1 MGRASSSIRGNLK
14 KELAGVVLAAF
25 TLLLVLSLFSFNP
38 DDPSFNNQFSE
49 PQRATNMAGSVGAYL
64 ADLFFQA
71 FGIVAFLWPIAFA
84 LLAWKLFVLPE
95 LNLNQPAKIASWII
109 LLVSGSSLLSL
120 GIGKMRILGAS
131 LDAGGALGRNCA
143 RLSDH
148 YLNLIGSL
156 ILFILLFIIGI
167 MILTRLSWVE
177 LGERIWGHFLAALDW
192 VRRLWQPQKGK
203 KRKEEPREPP
213 KIIEKDAPPIISTPA
228 ASSPPP
234 IIVKKGA
241 SPEKAFSPVVEKQE
255 HFTFLDSRGSYLLPP
270 LTLLE
275 NPEAKEIKVDQE
287 SLFANAKILEKRL
300 EDFGVFGKVV
310 EVRPGP
316 VITMYEYEPAP
327 GVKIN
332 KIVNLSDDLALAL
345 RAISVRIV
353 APIPGK
359 AAVGIEIPN
368 SIREPVYL
376 KDILACEDF
385 KKAESKL
392 TMALGKDIFGNPFI
406 TNLAKM
412 PHLLVAGATGA
423 GKSVSL
429 NSMICSLLYKAD
441 PEEIKF
447 LMIDPKRLELSS
459 YEGIPHLLHS
469 VVYDPKAASLVLRWA
484 TDEMEIRY
492 RLMAEKGV
500 RNIDRY
506 NQKVEKELKEGRKR
520 GDNLLKEIEGLESRT
535 GENLSI
541 LPYIIIVID
550 ELADLMMVSARD
562 VEASLTRL
570 AQMARAAGIH
580 LLLATQRPSVD
591 VLTGVIKANFPTR
604 ISFQVSSKT
613 DSRTIL
619 DANGAEH
626 LLGAGDMLFLPPGT
640 SRLVRVHGAYIS
652 EVEILRIVEFWKKQ
666 GKPDYDQ
673 SILQRK
679 EETAEAGAEEYDEM
693 YDQAVAIVTESR
705 QASIS
710 MVQRKLRVGY
720 NRAARMIEKMEQ
732 EGVVGPA
739 DGSKPREVYAK
750 PI

>member
-1 MGRASSSIRGNLK
+1 MAKASSASRSGLK
-14 KELAGVVLAAF
+14 KEVLGVVFLALTVFLA
-25 TLLLVLSLFSFNP
+25 LSLFSFNS
-38 DDPSFNNQFSE
+38 DDPSFNNRISG
-49 PQRATNMAGSVGAYL
+49 PAKATNLAGFIGAHL
-64 ADLFFQA
+64 ADVFFQT
-71 FGIVAFLWPIAFA
+71 FGLAAFLWPVFFA
-84 LLAWKLFVLPE
+84 LFALKFFRVITLAFRPAKTVAFIGLFVT
-95 LNLNQPAKIASWII
+95 A
-109 LLVSGSSLLSL
+109 SSLLSL
-120 GIGKMRILGAS
+120 ALGKKNILGGIFDS
-131 LDAGGALGRNCA
+131 GGALGHFFA
-143 RLSDH
+143 RLAAG
-148 YLNLIGSL
+148 YFNITGALVLFAL
-156 ILFILLFIIGI
+156 ILIICV
-167 MILTRLSWVE
+167 MTLTGLSALE
-177 LGERIWGHFLAALDW
+177 LSRTGGGLIVSAIDR
-192 VRRLWQPQKGK
+192 GK
-203 KRKEEPREPP
+203 KFWKARQKKKKEALKEIKKDKEPVLALQVKEE
-213 KIIEKDAPPIISTPA
+213 EKKEGPAPAVHP
-228 ASSPPP
+228 
-234 IIVKKGA
+234 
-241 SPEKAFSPVVEKQE
+241 PVVQEKQE
-255 HFTFLDSRGSYLLPP
+255 HFTFLDTRGSYVLPP
-270 LTLLE
+270 LSLLE
-275 NPEAKEIKVDQE
+275 SPEQKEIKVDKE
-287 SLFANAKILEKRL
+287 SLLANAKILEKRL
-300 EDFGVFGKVV
+300 EDFGVQGKVT

-316 VITMYEYEPAP
+316 VITMFEYEPAP

-368 SIREPVYL
+368 SMREPVYL
-376 KDILACEDF
+376 KDILGCEDF
-385 KKAESKL
+385 GKAESKL
-392 TMALGKDIFGNPFI
+392 TLALGKDIFGNPFV

-441 PEEIKF
+441 PEEVKF
-447 LMIDPKRLELSS
+447 LMIDPKRLELST
-459 YEGIPHLLHS
+459 YDGIPHLLHS
-469 VVYDPKAASLVLRWA
+469 VVFDPKAAAVVLRWA
-484 TDEMEIRY
+484 TEEMEIRY

-506 NQKVEKELKEGRKR
+506 NQKVDRELKEARKK
-520 GDNLLKEIEGLESRT
+520 GGTILKETEGLEERT
-535 GENLSI
+535 GENLSL
-541 LPYIIIVID
+541 LPYIVIVID

-626 LLGAGDMLFLPPGT
+626 LLGMGDMLLLPPGT
-640 SRLVRVHGAYIS
+640 SRLVRVHGAFIT
-652 EVEILRIVEFWKKQ
+652 ENEITRVVEFWKKQ
-666 GKPDYDQ
+666 GKPVYDQ
-673 SILQRK
+673 SILKVK
-679 EETAEAGAEEYDEM
+679 EETAEADTDGYDEM
-693 YDQAVAIVTESR
+693 YDQAVAVVAESR

-710 MVQRKLRVGY
+710 MLQRRLRVGY

-739 DGSKPREVYAK
+739 DGSKPREVYIK
-750 PI
+750 NYEQ

>member
-1 MGRASSSIRGNLK
+1 MAKASSSSKSGLK
-14 KELAGVVLAAF
+14 REILGVVFLALAV
-25 TLLLVLSLFSFNP
+25 LLALSLLSFNP
-38 DDPSFNNQFSE
+38 EDPSFNNRISG
-49 PQRATNMAGSVGAYL
+49 PSKATNLAGFIGAHL
-64 ADLFFQA
+64 ADIFFQT
-71 FGIVAFLWPIAFA
+71 FGLSAFLWPFFLILFSLKFLQVFKIPFPPVKTAAFIGV
-84 LLAWKLFVLPE
+84 FVT
-95 LNLNQPAKIASWII
+95 A
-109 LLVSGSSLLSL
+109 SSLLSL
-120 GIGKMRILGAS
+120 SFGKKNILGGIFDS
-131 LDAGGALGRNCA
+131 GGALGHFFA
-143 RLSDH
+143 RLATG
-148 YLNLIGSL
+148 YFNLTGSFLLFAL
-156 ILFILLFIIGI
+156 ILIICAMTLTGLSVLEVGRTAGGFVVAAVDWGKGI
-167 MILTRLSWVE
+167 WKARQKKKKEAPKEIKKDKEPV
-177 LGERIWGHFLAALDW
+177 LALH
-192 VRRLWQPQKGK
+192 GK
-203 KRKEEPREPP
+203 KEEEEKKEGPAPAVHPP
-213 KIIEKDAPPIISTPA
+213 A
-228 ASSPPP
+228 
-234 IIVKKGA
+234 VQ
-241 SPEKAFSPVVEKQE
+241 EKQE
-255 HFTFLDSRGSYLLPP
+255 HFTFLNSRGSYVLPP
-270 LTLLE
+270 LSLLE
-275 NPEAKEIKVDQE
+275 SPEQKEIKVDRE
-287 SLFANAKILEKRL
+287 SLLANAKILEKRL
-300 EDFGVFGKVV
+300 EDFGVEGKVT

-316 VITMYEYEPAP
+316 VITMFEYEPAP

-368 SIREPVYL
+368 SVRDPVYL
-376 KDILACEDF
+376 KDILGCEDF
-385 KKAESKL
+385 AKAESKL
-392 TMALGKDIFGNPFI
+392 TLALGKDIFGNSFV

-441 PEEIKF
+441 PEEVKF
-447 LMIDPKRLELSS
+447 LMIDPKRLELSA
-459 YEGIPHLLHS
+459 YEGIPHLLHP
-469 VVYDPKAASLVLRWA
+469 VVFDPKAAAMVLRWA
-484 TDEMEIRY
+484 TEEMEIRY

-506 NQKVEKELKEGRKR
+506 NQKVDRELKDARKK
-520 GDNLLKEIEGLESRT
+520 GGTILKETEGLEERT
-535 GENLSI
+535 GENLSL
-541 LPYIIIVID
+541 LPYVVIVID

-626 LLGAGDMLFLPPGT
+626 LLGMGDMLLLPPGT
-640 SRLVRVHGAYIS
+640 SRLVRVHGAFIT
-652 EVEILRIVEFWKKQ
+652 ENEITRVVEFWKKQ
-666 GKPDYDQ
+666 GKPVYDQ
-673 SILQRK
+673 SILKPK
-679 EETAEAGAEEYDEM
+679 EETAEADAEGYDEM
-693 YDQAVAIVTESR
+693 YDQAVAVVAESR

-710 MVQRKLRVGY
+710 MLQRRLRVGY

-739 DGSKPREVYAK
+739 DGSKPREVYIK
-750 PI
+750 NFEQ

>member
-71 FGIVAFLWPIAFA
+71 FGIVAFLWPVAFA

-95 LNLNQPAKIASWII
+95 LNFNQPAKIASWII

-120 GIGKMRILGAS
+120 GIGKMSILGAS
-131 LDAGGALGRNCA
+131 LDTGGALGRNCA

-148 YLNLIGSL
+148 YLNLFGSL
-156 ILFILLFIIGI
+156 ILFILLFILGI

-177 LGERIWGHFLAALDW
+177 LGERIWGFFLAVLDW

-213 KIIEKDAPPIISTPA
+213 KIIGKDAPPIISTPA

-255 HFTFLDSRGSYLLPP
+255 HFTFLDSRGSYVLPP

-287 SLFANAKILEKRL
+287 SLLANAKILEKRL

-484 TDEMEIRY
+484 TDEMGIRY

-535 GENLSI
+535 GENLST

-626 LLGAGDMLFLPPGT
+626 LLGSGDMLFLPPGT

-679 EETAEAGAEEYDEM
+679 EETAGAEEYDEM

>member
-1 MGRASSSIRGNLK
+1 MAKASISSKSGLK
-14 KELAGVVLAAF
+14 REILGVVFLALAV
-25 TLLLVLSLFSFNP
+25 LLALSLLSFNP
-38 DDPSFNNQFSE
+38 EDPSFNNRISG
-49 PQRATNMAGSVGAYL
+49 PSKATNLAGFIGAHL
-64 ADLFFQA
+64 ADLFFQT
-71 FGIVAFLWPIAFA
+71 FGLSAFLWPFFLILFSLKFLQALKIPFPPVKTAAFIGVFITA
-84 LLAWKLFVLPE
+84 
-95 LNLNQPAKIASWII
+95 
-109 LLVSGSSLLSL
+109 SSLLSL
-120 GIGKMRILGAS
+120 SLGKKNILGGIFDS
-131 LDAGGALGRNCA
+131 GGALGHFFA
-143 RLSDH
+143 RLATG
-148 YLNLIGSL
+148 YFNLTGSFLLFAL
-156 ILFILLFIIGI
+156 ILIICA
-167 MILTRLSWVE
+167 MTLTGFSVLEVGRTAGGFV
-177 LGERIWGHFLAALDW
+177 AAAVGW
-192 VRRLWQPQKGK
+192 GK
-203 KRKEEPREPP
+203 KIWKARQKKKKEAPKEIKKDKEPVLALHGKKEEE
-213 KIIEKDAPPIISTPA
+213 EKKEGPAPAVHP
-228 ASSPPP
+228 
-234 IIVKKGA
+234 
-241 SPEKAFSPVVEKQE
+241 PVVQEKQE
-255 HFTFLDSRGSYLLPP
+255 HFTFLNSRGSYVLPP
-270 LTLLE
+270 LSLLE
-275 NPEAKEIKVDQE
+275 SPEQKEIKVDRE
-287 SLFANAKILEKRL
+287 SLLANAKILEKRL
-300 EDFGVFGKVV
+300 EDFGVEGKVT

-316 VITMYEYEPAP
+316 VITMFEYEPAP

-368 SIREPVYL
+368 SVRDPVYL
-376 KDILACEDF
+376 KDILGCEDF
-385 KKAESKL
+385 GKAESKL
-392 TMALGKDIFGNPFI
+392 TLALGKDIFGNPFV

-441 PEEIKF
+441 PEEVKF
-447 LMIDPKRLELSS
+447 LMIDPKRLELSA
-459 YEGIPHLLHS
+459 YEGIPHLLHP
-469 VVYDPKAASLVLRWA
+469 VVFDPKAAAMVLRWA
-484 TDEMEIRY
+484 TEEMEIRY

-506 NQKVEKELKEGRKR
+506 NQKVDRELKDARKK
-520 GDNLLKEIEGLESRT
+520 GGTILKETEGLEERT
-535 GENLSI
+535 GENLSL
-541 LPYIIIVID
+541 LPYVVIVID

-626 LLGAGDMLFLPPGT
+626 LLGMGDMLLLPPGT
-640 SRLVRVHGAYIS
+640 SRLVRVHGAFIT
-652 EVEILRIVEFWKKQ
+652 ENEITRVVEFWKKQ
-666 GKPDYDQ
+666 GKPVYDQ
-673 SILQRK
+673 SILKPK
-679 EETAEAGAEEYDEM
+679 EETAEADAEGYDEM
-693 YDQAVAIVTESR
+693 YDQAVAVVAESR

-710 MVQRKLRVGY
+710 MLQRRLRVGY

-739 DGSKPREVYAK
+739 DGSKPREVYIK
-750 PI
+750 NFEQ

>member
-1 MGRASSSIRGNLK
+1 MTAEERWGH
-14 KELAGVVLAAF
+14 
-25 TLLLVLSLFSFNP
+25 
-38 DDPSFNNQFSE
+38 
-49 PQRATNMAGSVGAYL
+49 
-64 ADLFFQA
+64 
-71 FGIVAFLWPIAFA
+71 FG
-84 LLAWKLFVLPE
+84 
-95 LNLNQPAKIASWII
+95 
-109 LLVSGSSLLSL
+109 
-120 GIGKMRILGAS
+120 
-131 LDAGGALGRNCA
+131 A
-143 RLSDH
+143 RLATG
-148 YLNLIGSL
+148 YLNIIGATL
-156 ILFILLFIIGI
+156 LFIL
-167 MILTRLSWVE
+167 ILILCAMVLTNLSVLELSRSGGRLVSVAVDRGRKFWKTR
-177 LGERIWGHFLAALDW
+177 
-192 VRRLWQPQKGK
+192 QK
-203 KRKEEPREPP
+203 KRKEEAKEIKKDKEPVL
-213 KIIEKDAPPIISTPA
+213 ALQ
-228 ASSPPP
+228 
-234 IIVKKGA
+234 VKKEDEEKKEGA
-241 SPEKAFSPVVEKQE
+241 APAVHPPAVQEKQE
-255 HFTFLDSRGSYLLPP
+255 HFTFLNSRGSYVLPP
-270 LTLLE
+270 LSLLE
-275 NPEAKEIKVDQE
+275 SPEQKEIKVDKE
-287 SLFANAKILEKRL
+287 SLLANAKILEKRL
-300 EDFGVFGKVV
+300 EEFGVEGKVT

-316 VITMYEYEPAP
+316 VITMFEYEPAP

-368 SIREPVYL
+368 SVREPVYL
-376 KDILACEDF
+376 KDILGCEDF
-385 KKAESKL
+385 AKAESKL
-392 TMALGKDIFGNPFI
+392 TLALGKDIFGNPFV

-441 PEEIKF
+441 PEEVKF

-459 YEGIPHLLHS
+459 YEGIPHLLHP
-469 VVYDPKAASLVLRWA
+469 VVFDPKAAATVLRWA
-484 TDEMEIRY
+484 TEEMEIRY

-506 NQKVEKELKEGRKR
+506 NQKVDRELKEARKK
-520 GDNLLKEIEGLESRT
+520 GGTILKETEGLEERT
-535 GENLSI
+535 GENLAL
-541 LPYIIIVID
+541 LPYVVIVID

-604 ISFQVSSKT
+604 VSFQVSSKT

-626 LLGAGDMLFLPPGT
+626 LLGMGDMLLLPPGT
-640 SRLVRVHGAYIS
+640 SRLVRVHGAFIT
-652 EVEILRIVEFWKKQ
+652 ENEIARVVEFWRKQ
-666 GKPDYDQ
+666 GKPIYDQ
-673 SILQRK
+673 SILKPK
-679 EETAEAGAEEYDEM
+679 EETAEADADGYDEM
-693 YDQAVAIVTESR
+693 YDQAVAVVAESR

-710 MVQRKLRVGY
+710 MLQRRLRVGY

-739 DGSKPREVYAK
+739 DGSKPRDVYVK
-750 PI
+750 NFEK

>member
-1 MGRASSSIRGNLK
+1 MGKNASSSRFHLK
-14 KELAGVVLAAF
+14 REVIGVVLIAF
-25 TLLLVLSLFSFNP
+25 SVLLVLSLFSFNP
-38 DDPSFNNQFSE
+38 EDPSFNNHFSE
-49 PQRATNMAGSVGAYL
+49 PQKATNLAGSVGSHL

-71 FGIVAFLWPIAFA
+71 FGFIAFVWPAIFVLSA
-84 LLAWKLFVLPE
+84 LKLFLSAEPDF
-95 LNLNQPAKIASWII
+95 LQPAKIVSWA
-109 LLVSGSSLLSL
+109 LLLITTSGLLSL
-120 GIGKMRILGAS
+120 GIGKVNAFGATMDS
-131 LDAGGALGRNCA
+131 GGAFGRLLA
-143 RLSDH
+143 RTADH
-148 YLNLIGSL
+148 YLNLMGAV
-156 ILFILLFIIGI
+156 IIFVVPL
-167 MILTRLSWVE
+167 MISAMFLANLSWIE
-177 LGERIWGHFLAALDW
+177 LGSKARQFLAAAW
-192 VRRLWQPQKGK
+192 ERATKAKQPPQKKIRITTEAKESVKEKEGAPPLIIQ
-203 KRKEEPREPP
+203 KEEAR
-213 KIIEKDAPPIISTPA
+213 A
-228 ASSPPP
+228 
-234 IIVKKGA
+234 
-241 SPEKAFSPVVEKQE
+241 EKAPTPVVEKQE
-255 HFTFLDSRGSYLLPP
+255 RLPFMDSRGSYVLPP
-270 LTLLE
+270 LSLLE
-275 NPEAKEIKVDQE
+275 NPELKEVKVDQE
-287 SLFANAKILEKRL
+287 SLLANAKILEKRL
-300 EDFGVFGKVV
+300 EDFGVWGKVV

-368 SIREPVYL
+368 SVREPVYL
-376 KDILACEDF
+376 KDILACEGF
-385 KKAESKL
+385 QKAESKL
-392 TMALGKDIFGNPFI
+392 TIALGKDIFGNPFT

-441 PEEIKF
+441 PEEVKF
-447 LMIDPKRLELSS
+447 LMIDPKRLELSV

-469 VVYDPKAASLVLRWA
+469 VVYEPKAAALVLRWA
-484 TDEMEIRY
+484 TEEMEIRY

-500 RNIDRY
+500 RNIERY
-506 NQKVEKELKEGRKR
+506 NQKVEKELKEGRRK
-520 GDNLLKEIEGLESRT
+520 GEPFIKEVEGLEGRT
-535 GENLSI
+535 GENLSL
-541 LPYIIIVID
+541 LPFIVIVID

-626 LLGAGDMLFLPPGT
+626 LLGSGDMLLLPPGT
-640 SRLVRVHGAYIS
+640 SRVVRVHGAYLS
-652 EVEILRIVEFWKKQ
+652 EMEILRVVEFWKKQ
-666 GKPDYDQ
+666 GKPIYDQ
-673 SILQRK
+673 TILQMK
-679 EETAEAGAEEYDEM
+679 EQTAETEGEEYDEM
-693 YDQAVAIVTESR
+693 YDQAVALVSESR

-750 PI
+750 PL